1 MGSRLTADSD
11 KMNQIFTVLKQN
23 NLFFIDSRTSVES
36 KGEQSA
42 RMFHLKFS
50 HRDVFLD
57 NFQNVEYISGQI
69 KKLIKQAN
77 DHGSAIGIGH
87 PHQATLDAL
96 KRELPKLKGKVR
108 LVTASRLVEVPK
120 S

>member
-1 MGSRLTADSD
+1 
-11 KMNQIFTVLKQN
+11 
-23 NLFFIDSRTSVES
+23 
-36 KGEQSA
+36 
-42 RMFHLKFS
+42 MFQLKFPTGMCFWIIFRMS
-50 HRDVFLD
+50 ST
-57 NFQNVEYISGQI
+57 FQARS

-108 LVTASRLVEVPK
+108 LVPASRLVEVPK